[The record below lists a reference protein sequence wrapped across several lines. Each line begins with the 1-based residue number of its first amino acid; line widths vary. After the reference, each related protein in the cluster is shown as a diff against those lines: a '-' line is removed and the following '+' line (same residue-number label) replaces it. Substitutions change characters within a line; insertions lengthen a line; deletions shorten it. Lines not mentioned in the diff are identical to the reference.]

1 MIDILINDYSLFIS
15 GYPIGDAR
23 AVNDNQIIAFF
34 EENSKYL
41 INDVLIN
48 FEKLENVQLAMS
60 SFFNFQNA
68 KDKLNP
74 IIPEELGF
82 FDNLEEL
89 KETED
94 IV

>member
-1 MIDILINDYSLFIS
+1 
-15 GYPIGDAR
+15 
-23 AVNDNQIIAFF
+23 
-34 EENSKYL
+34 
-41 INDVLIN
+41 
-48 FEKLENVQLAMS
+48 MS

-89 KETED
+89 KETELEEIANKLEPEFKLGAYKKREKRLTNID
-94 IV
+94 KAYFMDANVKRPNMKDNKKIIKK